1 MKTAFSLT
9 FMRFASAVVAV
20 GVLTASSL
28 QPAIAQTTV
37 NPLDDSLSG
46 DGRSSDPFSSSGNQ
60 SGSVLDLIHR
70 VTLGNGRSLSEYSST
85 QQENL
90 GTEASDFRTRQ
101 LELLRQQ
108 NLSQPE
114 TQDSSDPTEG
124 NN

>member
-1 MKTAFSLT
+1 MKTAFSVS
-9 FMRFASAVVAV
+9 FMRSASVVLAM
-20 GVLTASSL
+20 GVLAATFL

-37 NPLDDSLSG
+37 NPLDDSFSG
-46 DGRSSDPFSSSGNQ
+46 DGRSSDPFSSGGNQ

-70 VTLGNGRSLSEYSST
+70 ITLGNGRSLSEYSST

-124 NN
+124 N